1 MTPFMVM
8 TIFRTSL
15 MYAIVTFTSE
25 SLFSYCSMTV
35 FNSKANVLT
44 FLDEPE
50 IFFSYNLISSS
61 LFSPSFELWILPSFS
76 SKISNRKLLNKNPN
90 LGSETHPF
98 LGVVSNS
105 SINESIDCFIP
116 SVRDGRLPKI
126 KESIYSLQ
134 LD

>member
-50 IFFSYNLISSS
+50 IFFSYNIYIL
-61 LFSPSFELWILPSFS
+61 LFFLLLVGLELLLQNEYSF
-76 SKISNRKLLNKNPN
+76 
-90 LGSETHPF
+90 
-98 LGVVSNS
+98 
-105 SINESIDCFIP
+105 
-116 SVRDGRLPKI
+116 
-126 KESIYSLQ
+126 
-134 LD
+134 

>member
-61 LFSPSFELWILPSFS
+61 LFPLPLRLHVLPEREKCRVMKSQENSSFS
-76 SKISNRKLLNKNPN
+76 I
-90 LGSETHPF
+90 
-98 LGVVSNS
+98 
-105 SINESIDCFIP
+105 
-116 SVRDGRLPKI
+116 
-126 KESIYSLQ
+126 
-134 LD
+134 